1 LFLENLFNLR
11 CATLREGHEYWT
23 RLKSHASDKH
33 SSLFDQIVSDG
44 EIKFYNIVFQI
55 GQQDNESVLY
65 KYKSGGRLEVIK
77 FNKVALSCF
86 QWLRKKSEPTT
97 VHKRYFK

>member
-1 LFLENLFNLR
+1 MNIGQGWKF
-11 CATLREGHEYWT
+11 TT
-23 RLKSHASDKH
+23 SDKH
-33 SSLFDQIVSDG
+33 SSLFDPIVSDG
-44 EIKFYNIVFQI
+44 EIKFYNIVIQI

-77 FNKVALSCF
+77 INKVALSCF
-86 QWLRKKSEPTT
+86 QWLRKKFEPTT